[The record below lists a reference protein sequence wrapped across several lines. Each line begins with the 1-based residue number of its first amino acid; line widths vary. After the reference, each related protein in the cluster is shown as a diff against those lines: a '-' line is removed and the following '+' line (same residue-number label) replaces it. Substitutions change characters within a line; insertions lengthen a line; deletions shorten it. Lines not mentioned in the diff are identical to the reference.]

1 MKSIKVLLSG
11 ITIILLA
18 IFILVMT
25 ANETGENA
33 TLSVAICAIGIIV
46 YVVGLIIPHESDN
59 EIDDNTD
66 DDDIN

>member
-25 ANETGENA
+25 ASETGENA
-33 TLSVAICAIGIIV
+33 TLSVAICVIGIIV
-46 YVVGLIIPHESDN
+46 YVVGLIIPHESDK
-59 EIDDNTD
+59 EIDDNTND
-66 DDDIN
+66 DEIS

>member
-66 DDDIN
+66 DDEIN

>member
-66 DDDIN
+66 DEIN

>member
-59 EIDDNTD
+59 EIDDNTND
-66 DDDIN
+66 DEIN

>member
-1 MKSIKVLLSG
+1 
-11 ITIILLA
+11 
-18 IFILVMT
+18 MT

-66 DDDIN
+66 DDEIN